1 MSYRTNR
8 TKKNHSKNMVDED
21 IPTKDIPTENQE
33 HQEDQREP
41 DDFRFL
47 TNQISTQQNI
57 DPEYE
62 DIGVVHLTESAAINL
77 ARGLITGI
85 TNVFGVKGFD
95 NVVYDRLRNE
105 GLQGLQSKLEPN
117 QKVCNLRMEFSA
129 PTPDLLFVHL
139 YGTLLKKR

>member
-1 MSYRTNR
+1 
-8 TKKNHSKNMVDED
+8 MVDEE
-21 IPTKDIPTENQE
+21 IPTENQE
-33 HQEDQREP
+33 EPVDQPDQPDQPDQREP

-47 TNQISTQQNI
+47 SNQISTQQNI

-105 GLQGLQSKLEPN
+105 GLQGLQSKLEPD
-117 QKVCNLRMEFSA
+117 QKVCNLRMEFS
-129 PTPDLLFVHL
+129 TPSPELLFVHL